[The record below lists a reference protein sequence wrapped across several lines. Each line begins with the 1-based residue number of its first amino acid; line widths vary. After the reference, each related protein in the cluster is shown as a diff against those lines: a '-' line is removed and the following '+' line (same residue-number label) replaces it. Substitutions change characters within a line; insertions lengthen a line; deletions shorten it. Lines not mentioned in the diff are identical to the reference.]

1 MAQRLGQAIAF
12 GQPQGTG
19 FDPRSKVAALLAGA
33 AVGFLIFQRTG
44 VFLAQADRFGE
55 PALVEWSGCSHKVFQ
70 CTGQG
75 TSLTQLRFAI
85 LVGMKTSLPLSL
97 IAACASNRVIGIDN
111 SMPWHLP
118 GDFKYFKAT
127 TLGKPIIMGR
137 KTWDS
142 LGRPLP
148 GRLNIVVSRQ
158 PGLQLEGAEVF
169 PSLEQAL
176 ARAEQWAHEQGVDEL
191 MLIGGAQLYA
201 LALEQGLVS
210 RMYLTRVELS
220 PQGDAWFPEFDAQQW
235 TLDSSEAQAED
246 GKPGYHF
253 EVWNKR

>member
-1 MAQRLGQAIAF
+1 MN
-12 GQPQGTG
+12 
-19 FDPRSKVAALLAGA
+19 
-33 AVGFLIFQRTG
+33 
-44 VFLAQADRFGE
+44 
-55 PALVEWSGCSHKVFQ
+55 
-70 CTGQG
+70 
-75 TSLTQLRFAI
+75 
-85 LVGMKTSLPLSL
+85 TSLPLSL
-97 IAACASNRVIGIDN
+97 IAAYAENRVIGIDN

-169 PSLEQAL
+169 ASLEQAL
-176 ARAEQWAHEQGVDEL
+176 VRAEQWAREQGADEL

-201 LALEQGLVS
+201 QALEKGLVS
-210 RMYLTRVELS
+210 RMYLTRVELA
-220 PQGDAWFPEFDAQQW
+220 PQGDAWFPKFDNSQW
-235 TLDSSEAQAED
+235 LLASSAAQAEE
-246 GKPGYHF
+246 GKPAYHF
-253 EVWNKR
+253 EVWDRA